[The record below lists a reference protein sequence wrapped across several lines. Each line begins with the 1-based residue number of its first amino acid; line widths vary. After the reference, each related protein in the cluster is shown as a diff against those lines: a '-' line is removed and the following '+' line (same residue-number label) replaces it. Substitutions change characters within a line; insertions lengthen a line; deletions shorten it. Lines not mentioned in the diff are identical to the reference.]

1 MATKCESLMLVLHEI
16 PAPAGQDAIPR
27 VPLLRLCADPCGG
40 AARLEGS
47 SPETSGSSSAA
58 GSAPRVRTFEEL
70 DRNKDGFI
78 EISES
83 AALPGLAA
91 TFERADS
98 NRDGRLDKV
107 EFARA
112 LAFIDTDR

>member
-1 MATKCESLMLVLHEI
+1 MKYQPRRARALFLAYLCCAYVLILMAAPLVS
-16 PAPAGQDAIPR
+16 A
-27 VPLLRLCADPCGG
+27 
-40 AARLEGS
+40 LEPS
-47 SPETSGSSSAA
+47 SMGRSSAG
-58 GSAPRVRTFEEL
+58 GSAPRFPTFERL

-91 TFERADS
+91 TFGRADR
-98 NRDGRLDKV
+98 NGDGRLDKV

-112 LAFIDTDR
+112 LALLEKGR

>member
-1 MATKCESLMLVLHEI
+1 MKYRPRQGRTLFLAYLCCAYVLILAAAPLVS
-16 PAPAGQDAIPR
+16 G
-27 VPLLRLCADPCGG
+27 
-40 AARLEGS
+40 LEPS
-47 SPETSGSSSAA
+47 WTGSSSA
-58 GSAPRVRTFEEL
+58 GGGAPRVRTFEEL
-70 DRNKDGFI
+70 DRDKSGFI

-91 TFERADS
+91 AFERADR

-112 LAFIDTDR
+112 LAFIDMGR